1 MMREQLDLDEKDRT
15 IISLLEKNPEIS
27 QNEIAE
33 RVGISQPSVGVRI
46 KKLREKGAISTL
58 IGMNFKKVGLYI
70 AKVDLTANN
79 TTEILDF
86 FKKCPYFLNGL
97 ITSGKHNLCIFL
109 MSEDISTLDAIVD
122 GHIRSNPQVKDV
134 DFNIVITP
142 TEDLIF
148 PVEMVVEKTKE
159 PPCGYKGS
167 CGECAY
173 YKADR
178 CLGCPATGFIKGS
191 FW

>member
-1 MMREQLDLDEKDRT
+1 
-15 IISLLEKNPEIS
+15 
-27 QNEIAE
+27 
-33 RVGISQPSVGVRI
+33 
-46 KKLREKGAISTL
+46 
-58 IGMNFKKVGLYI
+58 YI
-70 AKVDLTANN
+70 AKVDVTANN

-97 ITSGKHNLCIFL
+97 ITSGKHNLCVFL

-148 PVEMVVEKTKE
+148 PVEMAVEKTRE

-173 YKADR
+173 YKSDR
-178 CLGCPATGFIKGS
+178 CLGCPATGFFKGS